1 MKQDTI
7 PEENAMAQVVFHR
20 MKKPESQE
28 RQTLNCVLEKQP
40 EPFLP
45 DIHSDTELIRDS
57 IPIIDIM
64 AKKRDDGFSPYHC
77 KLTVS

>member
-28 RQTLNCVLEKQP
+28 RQTLKCVLEKQL
-40 EPFLP
+40 EPFLT
-45 DIHSDTELIRDS
+45 DVHSDTELILE
-57 IPIIDIM
+57 I
-64 AKKRDDGFSPYHC
+64 GFQ
-77 KLTVS
+77 